1 VAYQLK
7 IHRLES
13 EGKEKTAM
21 IGGVRI
27 LGSYQV
33 EVFDRRDLAEARR
46 LEYKAEGRKVEL
58 ADLWEKYPCK

>member
-1 VAYQLK
+1 
-7 IHRLES
+7 
-13 EGKEKTAM
+13 M